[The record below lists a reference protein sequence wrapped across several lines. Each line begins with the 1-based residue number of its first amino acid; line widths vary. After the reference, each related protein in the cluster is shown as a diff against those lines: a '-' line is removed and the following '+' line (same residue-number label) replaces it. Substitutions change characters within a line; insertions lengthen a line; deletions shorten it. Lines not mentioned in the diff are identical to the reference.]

1 MKRLTIIVG
10 LIVAVVTFTATAYA
24 EDKATDKRRLVE
36 YWQFGD
42 SKWSNGLATEVK
54 SAINHSSDFMLT
66 GKQKPGTLIID
77 VPKQVAIE
85 LVGERQRAF
94 YIVRFWVVDDPDK
107 DTNHMLSELEGSCWA
122 DEMKACADQI
132 IKDARKAARKIH

>member
-1 MKRLTIIVG
+1 LTC
-10 LIVAVVTFTATAYA
+10 LILVAFVFSAIACG
-24 EDKATDKRRLVE
+24 EDNGKFERRLVE

-54 SAINHSSDFMLT
+54 SAINHSSDFTLT

-85 LVGERQRAF
+85 LVGKRKRAF
-94 YIVRFWVVDDPDK
+94 YIVRIWVVDDPDK
-107 DTNHMLSELEGSCWA
+107 DANHMLSEFEGSCWA
-122 DEMKACADQI
+122 DDMKTCAVQI
-132 IKDARKAARKIH
+132 IDDARKVVEKIH